1 MIRLIVTISTV
12 LLTMPAYAGDT
23 ATTPA
28 ATPAVTKAPAKTA
41 SGPGTSAVKG
51 ANDKITAL
59 LKQKPAAGSAEEK
72 ALAGKVTTSVRDFL
86 DIDELG
92 KRAMSEQWAK
102 LTDAEKQEFL
112 STLRA
117 LIEDNYVRG
126 LRSNLSYTVDY
137 TSESADKEGNV
148 VVATTINTKR
158 KNRAFKINVD
168 YVLKKQGDK
177 LKAWDVKTDGVGLV
191 ENYRTQ
197 FNKIVEKEGFKGL
210 IARMKKKQST
220 AT

>member
-1 MIRLIVTISTV
+1 MIRLIVIISTA
-12 LLTMPAYAGDT
+12 LLTVPAYAGG
-23 ATTPA
+23 TTP
-28 ATPAVTKAPAKTA
+28 TPTPTSTKAVAKPAG
-41 SGPGTSAVKG
+41 GPGTSAVKG
-51 ANDKITAL
+51 ANEKITAL
-59 LKQKPAAGSAEEK
+59 LKQKPAAGSPEEK
-72 ALAGKVTTSVRDFL
+72 ALAGKVATSVRDFL

-92 KRAMSEQWAK
+92 KRAMSEQWGK
-102 LTDAEKQEFL
+102 LTDAQKQEFL

-117 LIEDNYVRG
+117 LIEDNYIRG
-126 LRSNLSYTVDY
+126 LRSNLTYTVDY
-137 TSESADKEGNV
+137 TSESADKDGNV

-158 KNRAFKINVD
+158 KNRAFKISVE

-197 FNKIVEKEGFKGL
+197 FNKIVEKEGFSGL

>member
-1 MIRLIVTISTV
+1 MIRLIVIISSA
-12 LLTMPAYAGDT
+12 LLTVPAYAGGTTPTPT
-23 ATTPA
+23 ATKAVAKPA
-28 ATPAVTKAPAKTA
+28 A

-51 ANDKITAL
+51 ANDKIAAL
-59 LKQKPAAGSAEEK
+59 LKQKPAAGSPEEK
-72 ALAGKVTTSVRDFL
+72 ALAGKVATSVRDFL

-102 LTDAEKQEFL
+102 LTDAQKQEFL

-117 LIEDNYVRG
+117 LIEDNYIKG
-126 LRSNLSYTVDY
+126 LRSNLSFTVDY
-137 TSESADKEGNV
+137 TSETADKDGNV

-158 KNRAFKINVD
+158 KNRAFKISVD

-197 FNKIVEKEGFKGL
+197 FNKIVEKEGFSGL
-210 IARMKKKQST
+210 IARMKKKQGA

>member
-1 MIRLIVTISTV
+1 MIRLIITISTV
-12 LLTMPAYAGDT
+12 LLTLPAYAGDT
-23 ATTPA
+23 T
-28 ATPAVTKAPAKTA
+28 ATPAVSKAPAKTA

-72 ALAGKVTTSVRDFL
+72 ALAGKVATSVRDFL

-102 LTDAEKQEFL
+102 LTDAQKQEFL

-137 TSESADKEGNV
+137 TSEAPDKDGNV

-158 KNRAFKINVD
+158 KNRSFKINVD

-197 FNKIVEKEGFKGL
+197 FNKIVAKEGFSGL